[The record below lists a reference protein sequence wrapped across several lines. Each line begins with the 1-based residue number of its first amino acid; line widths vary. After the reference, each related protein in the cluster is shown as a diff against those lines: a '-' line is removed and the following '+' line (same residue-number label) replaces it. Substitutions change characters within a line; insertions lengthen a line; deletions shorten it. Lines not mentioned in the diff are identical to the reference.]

1 MPTATVSGRTLHYV
15 ETGGGTPTVIFIH
28 GAGGGWG
35 TWTRQLEGVADA
47 GRMIAL
53 DLPGHGASP
62 GDGCRAVADY
72 AAVVQEFIRALGA
85 DPVVLAGHSM
95 GGAVAQTI
103 ALDSPMLL
111 KGIVLV
117 GTAARLKVYPEL
129 LRLLETDY
137 PAATEFVKRHA
148 WSPATAPALA
158 EGMHKATLE
167 VRQAVTLGDYAAC
180 NVFELRNRVAGIRL
194 PTLVIVG
201 EDDELTP
208 PKFSEFLVSEI
219 PGARLVRVAKAGH
232 YVPLEQPDE
241 VNLAIRQ
248 FLAALT

>member
-15 ETGGGTPTVIFIH
+15 ETGGGPPTVIFIH

-72 AAVVQEFIRALGA
+72 AA
-85 DPVVLAGHSM
+85 
-95 GGAVAQTI
+95 
-103 ALDSPMLL
+103 
-111 KGIVLV
+111 LV
-117 GTAARLKVYPEL
+117 
-129 LRLLETDY
+129 RLLETDY

-158 EGMHKATLE
+158 EGMLKATLE